1 MTSSMPPKLLGSPG
15 HDEPAESEDEA
26 DVTLNFQR
34 RVTKGTA
41 SAMASMEVK
50 SPELLRATW
59 SSSALQCC
67 GRALHHSFSGDLH
80 HKSFETKGF
89 DCFWSHSWHGKSWQ
103 KILLLMV
110 VNNGLAAVITGN
122 LAALFGMTLFYFR
135 LLPSYRRPFQRMQ
148 ATYDFGPWG
157 FVFGCVATFAML
169 FLWQSSSKVFL
180 DRICIHQKDID
191 RKRDGIL
198 SLGGFLKHSRSMLV
212 LWDATYPTRL
222 WTMFELAAFLKS
234 HGDESHLL
242 IRPTILGPT
251 AICGFLCI
259 GFVFMAQILVSSDNS
274 MRDSLVHIGVP
285 LIICV
290 GFVHLLRRY
299 CEWVE
304 TAWLQLRSFS
314 LVDAKTHCCS
324 SNHVDETGAIVA
336 CDREIILEC
345 LRTWFG
351 SEEEFELWVRSQV
364 SLALEQGLGSKRF
377 LLSWFLGISSCI
389 SWGFGD
395 LVMATLRAKDY
406 YFALVYSLDAFV
418 IPFAYGPFLYLS
430 CLVLGRL
437 RRRRNTLLNYMVS
450 LFGGLFIVLALVVPR
465 LLRQLMYGFLG
476 DVLLASALWGT
487 SMAVIATVALWI
499 WTRLLGPALFCL
511 REASKCINGFIVE
524 NCYKSDSCMLHFIIF
539 HICFHL
545 SIDLHHVVFSFPY
558 SAIECLPFVC
568 GSNSGEGNTS
578 PDTSGGSPRFSHLFA
593 AATAL
598 FIVS

>member
-1 MTSSMPPKLLGSPG
+1 MTSSLPPKLLGVPRQ
-15 HDEPAESEDEA
+15 DEPVESEDEV
-26 DVTLNFQR
+26 DVRLSLQR
-34 RVTKGTA
+34 RVTKGA
-41 SAMASMEVK
+41 ANAMSAMEVK
-50 SPELLRATW
+50 NPELLRATR
-59 SSSALQCC
+59 SYSALQCC

-80 HKSFETKGF
+80 YKSFQTHSF

-110 VNNGLAAVITGN
+110 VNNGLAAVITGT
-122 LAALFGMTLFYFR
+122 LSALLGMTLFYLG

-157 FVFGCVATFAML
+157 FVFGCTAAFGTL
-169 FLWQSSSKVFL
+169 LLWQSGSKVFL
-180 DRICIHQKDID
+180 DRICIHQKDEG

-242 IRPTILGPT
+242 IRPTVLGPT
-251 AICGFLCI
+251 AICGSLCI
-259 GFVFMAQILVSSDNS
+259 GFVFMAHILVSTENFL
-274 MRDSLVHIGVP
+274 RDSLVHIAVS

-290 GFVHLLRRY
+290 GFVHLLRLY

-324 SNHVDETGAIVA
+324 SNHVDETGASIV

-351 SEEEFELWVRSQV
+351 SEEEFELCVRSQV

-377 LLSWFLGISSCI
+377 LLSWFLGICSCI

-395 LVMATLRAKDY
+395 LAMAALRAKDY
-406 YFALVYSLDAFV
+406 YYALVYFLDVVV
-418 IPFAYGPFLYLS
+418 IPLAYGPFLYLS
-430 CLVLGRL
+430 CLALGQL
-437 RRRRNTLLNYMVS
+437 RRRRNTLLNYLVS

-476 DVLLASALWGT
+476 DVLLASAL
-487 SMAVIATVALWI
+487 L
-499 WTRLLGPALFCL
+499 
-511 REASKCINGFIVE
+511 
-524 NCYKSDSCMLHFIIF
+524 
-539 HICFHL
+539 
-545 SIDLHHVVFSFPY
+545 
-558 SAIECLPFVC
+558 
-568 GSNSGEGNTS
+568 
-578 PDTSGGSPRFSHLFA
+578 
-593 AATAL
+593 
-598 FIVS
+598 